1 VSSPKQQFILYRL
14 DRAREALDDAG
25 FLLQSGRLTGASN
38 RVYYA
43 MFYAASA
50 LLATRDLSA
59 SRHSGVIALF
69 NDHFVKTGL
78 FPRELARHFGRAFEA
93 RMDTDY
99 RVLATP
105 DADELRE
112 SLEHARAFISRTEE
126 LLKTAEGR

>member
-1 VSSPKQQFILYRL
+1 MSDSKQQFVLYRIE
-14 DRAREALDDAG
+14 RAREALDDAG

-78 FPRELARHFGRAFEA
+78 FPRDLARHFGRAFEA

-99 RVLATP
+99 RVFATP
-105 DADELRE
+105 DADEVRE
-112 SLEHARAFISRTEE
+112 SLEYARAFISRTED
-126 LLKTAEGR
+126 LLKPAEGG

>member
-1 VSSPKQQFILYRL
+1 VSDAKQQFIRYRL

-25 FLLQSGRLTGASN
+25 FLLQSGRLTAASN

-50 LLATRDLSA
+50 LLATRDLSS

-69 NDHFVKTGL
+69 NDNFVKTGL
-78 FPRELARHFGRAFEA
+78 FPRELARRFGRAFEA

-99 RVLATP
+99 RVLAG
-105 DADELRE
+105 
-112 SLEHARAFISRTEE
+112 SYAF
-126 LLKTAEGR
+126 AQV

>member
-1 VSSPKQQFILYRL
+1 MS
-14 DRAREALDDAG
+14 D
-25 FLLQSGRLTGASN
+25 
-38 RVYYA
+38 
-43 MFYAASA
+43 
-50 LLATRDLSA
+50 
-59 SRHSGVIALF
+59 
-69 NDHFVKTGL
+69 
-78 FPRELARHFGRAFEA
+78 FGRAFQA